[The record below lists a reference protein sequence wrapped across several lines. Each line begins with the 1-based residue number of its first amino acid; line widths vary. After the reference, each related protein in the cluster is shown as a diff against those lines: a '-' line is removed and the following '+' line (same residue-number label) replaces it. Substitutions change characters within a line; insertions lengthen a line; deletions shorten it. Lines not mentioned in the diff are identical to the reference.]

1 MRGFLCSVFYS
12 LFSPYLCTTTTQT
25 NRMSSDN
32 SQRYNLRGVSAS
44 KEDVHNAIKNIDK
57 GLFPKAFCKIVPDY
71 LTGDEDYC
79 LIMHADGAGTK
90 SSLAYMYWKETGDIS
105 VWKGIAQDALIMN
118 IDDLLCVGATDNIM
132 LSSTIGRNKNL
143 IPGEVLSA
151 IINGT
156 EELIAEL
163 KEYGVTIN
171 STGGE
176 TADVGD
182 LVRTIIVDS
191 TVTARMKREDVVD
204 NANIEAGD
212 VIVGLA
218 SFGQANYEK
227 GYNGGMGSNGLTSAR
242 HDVFANYLADKYPE
256 SYDASVPKELVY
268 SGNVKLTDKVEGS
281 PIDAGK
287 LVLSPTRTYAPIIKA
302 ILDKYTAGLIHGMV
316 HCSGGAQTKIL
327 HFVDNLHIVKDNLF
341 PVPPLFKLIQ
351 EQSNTDWK
359 EMYQVFNC
367 GHRMELYIPA
377 DIAEDIIEISKS
389 FGVDAQI
396 VGRVEASE
404 NKKLT
409 ITSEYGVFE
418 Y

>member
-1 MRGFLCSVFYS
+1 
-12 LFSPYLCTTTTQT
+12 
-25 NRMSSDN
+25 MSSDN

-71 LTGDEDYC
+71 LTNDDDYC

-156 EELIAEL
+156 EELIADL
-163 KEYGVTIN
+163 KKFGITIH

-191 TVTARMKREDVVD
+191 TVTARMKRSDVID
-204 NANIEAGD
+204 NANIQAGD
-212 VIVGLA
+212 VIVGMA
-218 SFGQANYEK
+218 SFGQANYETQ
-227 GYNGGMGSNGLTSAR
+227 YNGGMGSNGLTSAR
-242 HDVFANYLADKYPE
+242 HDVFAKYLADKYPE
-256 SYDASVPKELVY
+256 SYDNSLPTDLVY
-268 SGNVKLTDKVEGS
+268 SGNIKLTDAVENA
-281 PIDAGK
+281 PLDAGK

-302 ILDKYTAGLIHGMV
+302 ILNKYTPNDIHGMV
-316 HCSGGAQTKIL
+316 HCSGGAQTKVL
-327 HFVDNLHIVKDNLF
+327 HFIDNVHVIKDNLF
-341 PVPPLFKLIQ
+341 PIPPLFQLIQ
-351 EQSNTDWK
+351 AQSKTDWK

-367 GHRMELYIPA
+367 GHRMEVYVPQE
-377 DIAEDIIEISKS
+377 IANDIIEISKS

-396 VGRVEASE
+396 VGSIAANST
-404 NKKLT
+404 KKLT
-409 ITSEYGVFE
+409 IKSEFGVFE

>member
-1 MRGFLCSVFYS
+1 
-12 LFSPYLCTTTTQT
+12 
-25 NRMSSDN
+25 MSSDN

-57 GLFPKAFCKIVPDY
+57 GLFPKAFCKIVPDH
-71 LTGDEDYC
+71 LTNDEHYC

-90 SSLAYMYWKETGDIS
+90 SSLAYMYWKETGDMS

-143 IPGEVLSA
+143 IPGEVISA

-156 EELIAEL
+156 EELIEEL
-163 KEYGVTIN
+163 KQYGVTIH

-191 TVTARMKREDVVD
+191 TVTARMKRANVVD
-204 NANIEAGD
+204 NANIQAGD

-218 SFGQANYEK
+218 SYGQANYEK
-227 GYNGGMGSNGLTSAR
+227 QYNGGMGSNGLTSAR
-242 HDVFANYLADKYPE
+242 HDVFAKYLAEKYPE
-256 SYDASVPKELVY
+256 SYDASVPNDLVY

-302 ILDKYTAGLIHGMV
+302 ILNKYTAGLIHGMV
-316 HCSGGAQTKIL
+316 HCSGGAQTKVL
-327 HFVDNLHIVKDNLF
+327 HFVDNVHVIKDNLF

-351 EQSNTDWK
+351 EQSKTDWK

-367 GHRMELYIPA
+367 GHRMELYVPS
-377 DIAEDIIEISKS
+377 DIVEDIIEISKS

-409 ITSEYGVFE
+409 ITSEYGTFE